1 MEGIRASL
9 EAMWADCPAI
19 VQLQNLPPR
28 LQLQGLQQGGTKR
41 GILQAFATPTSS
53 SSQMIEDGKGNKP
66 EKRQRTLANFL
77 APKMCDPEE
86 DEKEGIEH
94 PPLEGKAS
102 SADAAEESSHE
113 KDFSEEK
120 ENLVQPTEVENGDL
134 GFKITFETGFSEP
147 FAGLEFF
154 DTPPKSQE
162 LLPNPA
168 KEVKAA
174 EQDEVVPGPGG
185 LKISFEPMPHRRSSL
200 NSSTSEVNTS
210 QSSSEAGKRE
220 ISCIPTS
227 EICDTEA
234 KPLETMTNVSSG
246 FRRPGK
252 SENVSFSFQLLKGGL
267 EKHSKE
273 EEERKVRS
281 LRFKAKIEPGENSS
295 AEEELNKQIKKTDF
309 ARMEIFGQFNLGF
322 LIVGLGKD
330 LFIVDQHA
338 TDEKYNFETLQRTT
352 HIRPQKMVV
361 AQGLELTAGD
371 EATLI
376 DHLEVFEKNGFQF
389 EVDKESAAGRRVKLV
404 AVPTSKNWVF
414 GKEDIDE
421 LIFMLSDTGG
431 DLEGVSIRPSRV
443 CYIFVG
449 KKLFVDES
457 FSFLGQSNVC
467 LSCL

>member
-1 MEGIRASL
+1 MFPIFQVLVQREKVLVEGIKASL

-28 LQLQGLQQGGTKR
+28 LQLQRSEQGGSKREQGGSKR
-41 GILQAFATPTSS
+41 GILQAFASPTSS
-53 SSQMIEDGKGNKP
+53 SSSQRIEGGKGQP

-77 APKMCDPEE
+77 TASNPDQ
-86 DEKEGIEH
+86 DEKKSMEH
-94 PPLEGKAS
+94 PSLDAQAS
-102 SADAAEESSHE
+102 SRDDAAEESAFVKE
-113 KDFSEEK
+113 FSEEK
-120 ENLVQPTEVENGDL
+120 ENRVQPKEIENDKL
-134 GFKITFETGFSEP
+134 GFKITFETGGFSEP

-154 DTPPKSQE
+154 DTPPRSQD
-162 LLPNPA
+162 LSPKLS
-168 KEVKAA
+168 KEVKAPG
-174 EQDEVVPGPGG
+174 QDEVVAGPGG
-185 LKISFEPMPHRRSSL
+185 LKISFEQMPLKSHQGSSL
-200 NSSTSEVNTS
+200 NLSTSEVDTS
-210 QSSSEAGKRE
+210 KVSGEAGKRRD
-220 ISCIPTS
+220 SCIPTS
-227 EICDTEA
+227 EILDA
-234 KPLETMTNVSSG
+234 KPLLTMTNVSSG
-246 FRRPGK
+246 FRTTGK
-252 SENVSFSFQLLKGGL
+252 SESVSFSFQLLKGDL
-267 EKHSKE
+267 EKQSKE

-281 LRFKAKIEPGENSS
+281 LKFKAKIEPGENSN
-295 AEEELNKQIKKTDF
+295 AEDELNKQIKKTDF
-309 ARMEIFGQFNLGF
+309 AKMEIFGQFNLGF

-389 EVDKESAAGRRVKLV
+389 EVDKELAAGRRVKLV

-431 DLEGVSIRPSRV
+431 ELEGASIRPSRV
-443 CYIFVG
+443 GC
-449 KKLFVDES
+449 
-457 FSFLGQSNVC
+457 
-467 LSCL
+467 